1 MIEYSTGDAMTEN
14 KKKETKVVLTPEQ
27 QKALKD
33 ARAKE
38 RKEDLERAVVLEK
51 QLPKMSFRQVRGA
64 LKSQARK
71 PNDGSLLTSAI
82 ALTML
87 QVLDNTK
94 TRENPFGKL
103 QAYPR

>member
-1 MIEYSTGDAMTEN
+1 MIEN
-14 KKKETKVVLTPEQ
+14 KKKEAKVVLTPEQ

-38 RKEDLERAVVLEK
+38 RKEDLERAVALEK

-71 PNDGSLLTSAI
+71 PNDGSPLSSAI
-82 ALTML
+82 ATICLTM
-87 QVLDNTK
+87 LDNTK
-94 TRENPFGKL
+94 TPQNPKGRL

>member
-1 MIEYSTGDAMTEN
+1 MTEN
-14 KKKETKVVLTPEQ
+14 KKKEAKVVLTPEQ

-38 RKEDLERAVVLEK
+38 RLEDLERAASLEK
-51 QLPKMSFRQVRGA
+51 QLPKMSFRQVRGE
-64 LKSQARK
+64 LKKHARR
-71 PNDGSLLTSAI
+71 PNDTSPLTSAI

-87 QVLDNTK
+87 TVLENTN

>member
-1 MIEYSTGDAMTEN
+1 MTEN
-14 KKKETKVVLTPEQ
+14 KKKEAKIVLTPEQ

-38 RKEDLERAVVLEK
+38 RKEDLERAVALEK
-51 QLPKMSFRQVRGA
+51 QLPKMSFRQVRGE
-64 LKSQARK
+64 LKRQVRR
-71 PNDGSLLTSAI
+71 PNDTSPLTSAI

-87 QVLDNTK
+87 TVLENTN